1 MSSCPRPP
9 TGGRACARRCR
20 SGLESDPSHHI
31 CAYVHR
37 CRCGPGPDPRH
48 PARPHTGA
56 RALCA
61 SLSSNM
67 ACDTL
72 THIGATL
79 RKSRMDISVGALPA
93 RAQPGALHRHKHG
106 RVVARQ
112 ARQRGQRVRAHGL
125 AGAAR
130 RGRQQRARERR
141 FRKTARPRGRLRGD
155 VADRVADV
163 PLRAP
168 RARLRTYPGAASRR
182 VGVARSRAERSP
194 CGAAEPRTR
203 AHVTQPR
210 SAGRTDTLPKPLP
223 MLGFPPSVRPA
234 AHAQG

>member
-1 MSSCPRPP
+1 MCGTSCGSSLLGLPRSRHQAKH
-9 TGGRACARRCR
+9 GVRVCEDGQRRATRPCATRH
-20 SGLESDPSHHI
+20 LH
-31 CAYVHR
+31 AL
-37 CRCGPGPDPRH
+37 PG
-48 PARPHTGA
+48 
-56 RALCA
+56 
-61 SLSSNM
+61 
-67 ACDTL
+67 
-72 THIGATL
+72 IF
-79 RKSRMDISVGALPA
+79 GALRGHAERVA
-93 RAQPGALHRHKHG
+93 RLRKHG